1 MTDLLA
7 KLFIKDYK
15 NVDDPKVRSAY
26 GELSGVVG
34 IVCNFILAIAKFI
47 VGVISGSVTISAD
60 AANNLSD
67 AGSSVITLAGFRLSK
82 RPADKN
88 HPYGHGRFEYIT
100 ALIVSF
106 LILLMGVELLKS
118 SIDKILH
125 PEPITFSV
133 AALVVLLLSI
143 AAKLWLAFFNNKI
156 GKKINS
162 SATKAAA
169 RDSLSDT
176 AATTV
181 ALISLIISKFT
192 DVPVDGWFSII
203 VSLFIFWAGFDV
215 LKETIGLLLGKPPEQ
230 EFLDEIE
237 AEILSYDG
245 VIGVHD
251 LIVHDYGP
259 GRSFASAHAE
269 VPSNIS
275 IMQSHDTIDLIER
288 DLQKKYGLLIS
299 IHLDPIVIDD
309 EKVTALKERCKALIM
324 EIDSRLTLHDFRMVE
339 GPTHTNVIF
348 DVVAPAGYSKSDKDL
363 TREINEKLSKIDE
376 RYFAVITVD
385 HAFH

>member
-1 MTDLLA
+1 MADLLA
-7 KLFIKDYK
+7 KLFIKDYQ
-15 NVDDPKVRSAY
+15 NVEDPKVRSAY
-26 GELSGVVG
+26 GELSGGVG
-34 IVCNFILAIAKFI
+34 IVCNFILAVAKFI
-47 VGVISGSVTISAD
+47 VGILSGSVTISAD

-67 AGSSVITLAGFRLSK
+67 AGSSVITLVGFRLSK
-82 RPADKN
+82 RPADKD
-88 HPYGHGRFEYIT
+88 HPYGHGRLEYVT

-106 LILLMGVELLKS
+106 FILLMGVELLKS
-118 SIDKILH
+118 SIDKIRN

-133 AALVVLLLSI
+133 AALVVLILSI

-176 AATTV
+176 AATAV
-181 ALISLIISKFT
+181 ALISLIVAKFT
-192 DVPVDGWFSII
+192 NVPVDGWFSIV
-203 VSLFIFWAGFDV
+203 VSLFIFWAGFGV

-230 EFLDEIE
+230 EFLDQIE

-245 VIGVHD
+245 VLGVHD

-269 VPSNIS
+269 MSS
-275 IMQSHDTIDLIER
+275 DSDIMQSHDTIDLIER

-299 IHLDPIVIDD
+299 IHLDPVVVDNAKIN
-309 EKVTALKERCKALIM
+309 ALKSLCQDVIF
-324 EIDSRLTLHDFRMVE
+324 EIDNRLTLHDFRMVE
-339 GPTHTNVIF
+339 GPTHTNLIF
-348 DVVAPAGYSKSDKDL
+348 DVVIPAGYPKSDKDL

-376 RYFAVITVD
+376 RYFAVITID